1 MPYILITSD
10 QSSINEKI
18 VAAIDIVKFRLGE
31 GQWPLYK
38 ATPFLYDL
46 KKEDKCLVYLAG
58 KNQFSQHF
66 VGHFEILEVRQSQNP
81 DKEENKLGILT
92 QKPVREIIFK
102 PTLIM
107 QPVSVRELLKHLDHT
122 SKVTDKTW
130 GAKFM
135 GGVRRIS
142 NNDFDLIKQKLNNK
156 N

>member
-66 VGHFEILEVRQSQNP
+66 VGHFEILEVRQLLVINT
-81 DKEENKLGILT
+81 IY
-92 QKPVREIIFK
+92 IIFFL
-102 PTLIM
+102 TLF
-107 QPVSVRELLKHLDHT
+107 QDQYKNLNHL
-122 SKVTDKTW
+122 
-130 GAKFM
+130 
-135 GGVRRIS
+135 
-142 NNDFDLIKQKLNNK
+142 
-156 N
+156 